1 MSSENITT
9 IIVALI
15 SGVFSLT
22 GYVYGNK
29 KSQSKTLYRIDQLEK
44 KQDKHNS
51 LIERM
56 YKTESN
62 VLVLGEQIHSLSN
75 RVNTIEQGVH
85 NTNNLNTM

>member
-1 MSSENITT
+1 MNENVTT

-15 SGVFSLT
+15 SGVFSLI
-22 GYVYGNK
+22 GYIYGNK

-56 YKTESN
+56 YKAESS
-62 VLVLGEQIHSLSN
+62 VLVLGEQVHSLSN
-75 RVNTIEQGVH
+75 RLNTIEQSVH
-85 NTNNLNTM
+85 NPNHLNTM